1 MKIGYSRISLNKIL
15 MKAIKIFVNFFELIQ
30 KERVRKYIQNNLK
43 LNPPKDHKVPLWALD
58 NLYLYPLYCGTYF
71 L

>member
-1 MKIGYSRISLNKIL
+1 
-15 MKAIKIFVNFFELIQ
+15 MKAIKNLDKFFELIQ

-43 LNPPKDHKVPLWALD
+43 LNPPKDHKVPWALD

>member
-1 MKIGYSRISLNKIL
+1 
-15 MKAIKIFVNFFELIQ
+15 MKAIKNLDKFFELIQ